1 MTVSLDKFA
10 DQLDWNLLRT
20 FMVIV
25 QERSITRAA
34 VRLAV
39 TQPSVSVALKRLEDR
54 LERRLIERGGAT
66 TFKVSEAGEALY
78 RHCVEIYA
86 TVAALPNVVEATR
99 QRVQGVVTIHL
110 SGHICWPDLNGLI
123 GSFRHEF
130 PLVRFRLRQET
141 CSEVLAALAQKAVT
155 LGVVSRRDH
164 RPFIAH
170 QKLFEQAM
178 AYYRA
183 PGLPMDDGRA
193 DAGGG
198 GGAGDGGDWSQSPLI
213 GYAGDEPGSVFELLT
228 RYRFKVGLDG
238 PEVADGADHDAVADM
253 IAAGLG
259 IGALP
264 RSAAAGRPDLEELPL
279 DPTPPA
285 LPVYL
290 VRNDQML
297 LSPAEQR
304 FLHHLTL
311 AGLCPPDWSRGQI

>member
-34 VRLAV
+34 ARLAV
-39 TQPSVSVALKRLEDR
+39 TQPSVSVALRRLEDR
-54 LERRLIERGGAT
+54 LERRLVERGGAT
-66 TFKVSEAGEALY
+66 TFKVTEAGEALY

-86 TVAALPNVVEATR
+86 TVAALPNVVEGTR
-99 QRVQGVVTIHL
+99 QRVQGVVSIHL
-110 SGHICWPDLNGLI
+110 AGHVRWPDLNGLI
-123 GSFRHEF
+123 ADFRREF
-130 PLVRFRLRQET
+130 PLVRFRIRHDT
-141 CSEVLAALAQKAVT
+141 CTDILAALSQKAIT

-170 QKLFEQAM
+170 QKLCEQAM
-178 AYYRA
+178 AYYRPIGGNIGTGDDWAQA
-183 PGLPMDDGRA
+183 PLV
-193 DAGGG
+193 
-198 GGAGDGGDWSQSPLI
+198 

-238 PEVADGADHDAVADM
+238 AEVADGADCDAVADL
-253 IAAGLG
+253 IRAG
-259 IGALP
+259 IGIGPLP
-264 RSAAAGRPDLEELPL
+264 RSLGGFLPDLEEIPL
-279 DPTPPA
+279 DPVPPA
-285 LPVYL
+285 LPVFL

-311 AGLCPPDWSRGQI
+311 SGLCPPDWSRGGL

>member
-1 MTVSLDKFA
+1 MTLSLDKFA

-25 QERSITRAA
+25 QEGSITRAA
-34 VRLAV
+34 GRLAV
-39 TQPSVSVALKRLEDR
+39 TQPSVSVALRRLEDR

-66 TFKVSEAGEALY
+66 TFKVTEAGEALY

-86 TVAALPNVVEATR
+86 TVAALPNIVDATN
-99 QRVQGVVTIHL
+99 QRIQGVVTIHIA
-110 SGHICWPDLNGLI
+110 GHVYWSHLTTVIAE
-123 GSFRHEF
+123 FRREF
-130 PLVRFRLRQET
+130 PLVRFRIRQGS
-141 CSEVLAALAQKAVT
+141 CLDILAALSHKAAT

-178 AYYRA
+178 GYYRPVGFDIDHGQA
-183 PGLPMDDGRA
+183 
-193 DAGGG
+193 
-198 GGAGDGGDWSQSPLI
+198 PLI
-213 GYAGDEPGSVFELLT
+213 GYANDEPGSVFELMT
-228 RYRFKVGLDG
+228 RYRFRAGLDG
-238 PEVADGADHDAVADM
+238 QEVADGADCDAVAEL
-253 IAAGLG
+253 IRSGLG

-264 RSAAAGRPDLEELPL
+264 RAFAGRLPELEEIPL
-279 DPTPPA
+279 DPVPPA

-304 FLHHLTL
+304 FVQHLIL
-311 AGLCPPDWSRGQI
+311 LGLCPPDWSRGAV

>member
-1 MTVSLDKFA
+1 MTVSLDTFA

-34 VRLAV
+34 ARLAV
-39 TQPSVSVALKRLEDR
+39 TQPSVSVALRRLEDR

-66 TFKVSEAGEALY
+66 AFKVTEAGEALY

-86 TVAALPNVVEATR
+86 TVAALPNVVEGTR
-99 QRVQGVVTIHL
+99 QRIQGVVTIHL
-110 SGHICWPDLNGLI
+110 AGHVHWPDLNGI
-123 GSFRHEF
+123 IADFRREF
-130 PLVRFRLRQET
+130 PLVRFRLRQDICT
-141 CSEVLAALAQKAVT
+141 AILAALAQKAIT

-170 QKLFEQAM
+170 QKLFDQAM
-178 AYYRA
+178 AYYR
-183 PGLPMDDGRA
+183 PL
-193 DAGGG
+193 
-198 GGAGDGGDWSQSPLI
+198 GGAADWRQAPLI

-238 PEVADGADHDAVADM
+238 AEIADGSDCDAVADL
-253 IAAGLG
+253 IRSGLG
-259 IGALP
+259 VGALP
-264 RSAAAGRPDLEELPL
+264 RGLGGRLPDLEEVPL
-279 DPTPPA
+279 DPAPPA
-285 LPVYL
+285 LPIYL
-290 VRNDQML
+290 VRNEQML

-311 AGLCPPDWSRGQI
+311 SGLCPPDWSRGTL